1 MLELIVSRVTAEAE
15 GVRGIEL
22 RRPCGG
28 ALPAFTAGAHI
39 DVHLPG
45 NIVRQYSLC
54 NDPAQTD
61 RYCLGVGLAPSSRGG
76 SQYLHD
82 AIEEGHSLKV
92 SMPRSLF
99 GIDAAA
105 TAHVFIAGGIG
116 ITPILSMIR
125 WCEAND
131 RPWKLLYCMRSR
143 RRAAYL
149 DAMSGYG
156 ERVQLHVDDES
167 HGALADL
174 SSFLGA
180 LPEGSHVY
188 CCGPSPLMDAVAAK
202 ADAAGVPRAATH
214 FERFGADPQQAGANA
229 DADHAFTVV
238 LHRHG
243 GRFTV
248 PAGATIL
255 ETLEQN
261 GVPLPFSCREGLCR
275 SCEVPL
281 LAGKADHRDYVLSG
295 EEREANTAV
304 MICVSRALTPELEL
318 DI

>member
-1 MLELIVSRVTAEAE
+1 MLELIVSRLTSEAE

-54 NDPAQTD
+54 NDPAETH

-76 SQYLHD
+76 SQYVHAGLR
-82 AIEEGHSLKV
+82 EGDPVTV
-92 SMPRSLF
+92 SVPRSLF

-116 ITPILSMIR
+116 ITPVLSMIR
-125 WCEAND
+125 WCEANG

-143 RRAAYL
+143 QRAAYL
-149 DAMSGYG
+149 DVLSRYG

-167 HGALADL
+167 RGELADLSAFLGALAD
-174 SSFLGA
+174 
-180 LPEGSHVY
+180 GSHVY
-188 CCGPSPLMDAVAAK
+188 CCGPSPLMDAVAAT
-202 ADAAGVPRAATH
+202 AEAAGVPRAATH
-214 FERFGADPQQAGANA
+214 FERFSAEPRQASAGAEQ
-229 DADHAFTVV
+229 AFTVI

-243 GRFTV
+243 GRFIV
-248 PAGATIL
+248 PAGSTIL

-261 GVPLPFSCREGLCR
+261 GVPLPFACREGLCR

-281 LAGKADHRDYVLSG
+281 LSGMADHRDHVLG
-295 EEREANTAV
+295 DAEREANTAI